1 MDERGLVGYE
11 GLVTL
16 IREPLLR
23 PVQIVRQF
31 ISNHET
37 QIRRLSAYHR
47 FEGLSRAPR
56 NGGTKKDNQY
66 PYWYNKPYV
75 LAMKVWQICGYK
87 GLKVWNK

>member
-1 MDERGLVGYE
+1 MDRLGLVGYE

-37 QIRRLSAYHR
+37 QIRSISAYHR
-47 FEGLSRAPR
+47 FEGLSIAPR

-66 PYWYNKPYV
+66 PYWHNKPYIW
-75 LAMKVWQICGYK
+75 LWRFGRYADIKV
-87 GLKVWNK
+87 